1 MQFPVQ
7 KLYSWA
13 PVCGRD
19 TWDNPGWC
27 SRDTQYCACNKGQG
41 GSATH
46 FGKTSLCPRVG
57 GVGDTANL
65 SADKLSVTLTF
76 PNFSHFTTFQKA
88 GDIRKKRKKPHTV
101 PPPSGGLR
109 PASTR
114 FWQAGYWQPQRPIFL
129 FLCCCFKSKA
139 RLVMWKH
146 NNTNTLT
153 LLGKPREGAKAF
165 RWGLCPPSSPM
176 EWSLVEKLWW
186 GVTRKC
192 RWLPDICHRA
202 RPLPR
207 SASGAWVQKD
217 APTRARLEEP
227 QDASSCQQSRCGL
240 MCKTTHHFLS
250 S

>member
-57 GVGDTANL
+57 GVEDTANL

-88 GDIRKKRKKPHTV
+88 GEIRKKRKKPHTV

-139 RLVMWKH
+139 
-146 NNTNTLT
+146 
-153 LLGKPREGAKAF
+153 
-165 RWGLCPPSSPM
+165 
-176 EWSLVEKLWW
+176 
-186 GVTRKC
+186 
-192 RWLPDICHRA
+192 
-202 RPLPR
+202 
-207 SASGAWVQKD
+207 
-217 APTRARLEEP
+217 
-227 QDASSCQQSRCGL
+227 
-240 MCKTTHHFLS
+240 
-250 S
+250 